1 MDRQQLFLSF
11 SAFQNKYPR
20 LTSNFLEYMGLT
32 SAIIKS
38 KLFLKNSENNALSF
52 VLKQEKVCKK
62 VYPFIK
68 KPFTEHP
75 SKYIEKW
82 LVIFPNKIFNWQW
95 LSK

>member
-1 MDRQQLFLSF
+1 MDGQQIFLSF

-62 VYPFIK
+62 SLSFYQKTFYRTPKQIYR
-68 KPFTEHP
+68 EMAGNI
-75 SKYIEKW
+75 SK
-82 LVIFPNKIFNWQW
+82 
-95 LSK
+95 